1 MVPTARDTG
10 SQAYTVKVCP
20 NCGGGD
26 TIIYEQVTDRQW
38 DLFGNEYG
46 VYTKLR
52 RPVCSRCGRT
62 FSRDEQLEQE
72 RRRI

>member
-1 MVPTARDTG
+1 MMARDSG

-20 NCGGGD
+20 NCGGKD
-26 TIIYEQVTDRQW
+26 TIIYEQATDVQA
-38 DLFGNEYG
+38 DLLGNAHD
-46 VYTKLR
+46 VYTRLR